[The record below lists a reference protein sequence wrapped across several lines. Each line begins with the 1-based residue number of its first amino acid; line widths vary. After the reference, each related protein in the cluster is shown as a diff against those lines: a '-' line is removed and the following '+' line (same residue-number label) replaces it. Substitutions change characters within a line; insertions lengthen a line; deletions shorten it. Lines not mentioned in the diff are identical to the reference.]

1 VKTTLLTLLFLVLI
15 PACLPRL
22 DKTSLKLE
30 APKLQLQEET
40 SADAVSFDKLKTD
53 VLEQKCL
60 GCHKGWSTEAGFQ
73 DDKIIVGDAENSKI
87 YQIVRSGR
95 MPVGKKLPEGG
106 REKVPPLESA
116 ELNMFYQYIT
126 HTKAV
131 YAEVS
136 FEELK
141 TQVLEPKC
149 MTCHKKW
156 GSEEEFLKRNITPGN
171 AAASKLYD
179 SVMAPR
185 MPKSPLNEDGT
196 LNPVVPLSAKEK
208 KLIRNY
214 INNLK
219 PKL

>member
-1 VKTTLLTLLFLVLI
+1 MLI
-15 PACLPRL
+15 PACLPKL
-22 DKTSLKLE
+22 DKTALKLD
-30 APKLQLQEET
+30 APKLQRQEQTE
-40 SADAVSFDKLKTD
+40 ANAVSFEKLKTE

-60 GCHKGWSTEAGFQ
+60 GCHKAWSSEALFQ
-73 DDKIIVGDAENSKI
+73 DDKMVIGDAEKSKM
-87 YQIVRSGR
+87 YQMVRGGR
-95 MPVGKKLPEGG
+95 MPVGKKLPTGE

-116 ELNMFYQYIT
+116 ELEMFYQYIT
-126 HTKAV
+126 HAKAV

-141 TQVLEPKC
+141 TKVLEPKC
-149 MTCHKKW
+149 ISCHKKW
-156 GSEEEFLKRNITPGN
+156 TTEEEFLKRNITPGN

-196 LNPVVPLSAKEK
+196 MNPVVPLSKAET

-219 PKL
+219 PKTL